1 VIFAVLWTG
10 DDNRGLSSC
19 CTCEGT
25 NHLDRRASE
34 SALTRAVEN
43 SRRCWNER
51 HVCTWFESMYVRCR
65 LSWYLDGIRVVL
77 P

>member
-1 VIFAVLWTG
+1 MLPCGAHN
-10 DDNRGLSSC
+10 NRGLPSC
-19 CTCEGT
+19 CT
-25 NHLDRRASE
+25 NHLDRRVSE
-34 SALTRAVEN
+34 SALTLAVEK